1 MKPIKPVNVELN
13 NKKVIVVGLGKTGVA
28 TASFLK
34 NRGARVTVTD
44 LAPEAEL
51 GEYVPKLHAMG
62 IRLELGLHRPETFTG
77 SDLIVLSPGV
87 PHNIGPIVRARENG
101 IGVMGEIELASR
113 FIGEPIIA
121 VTGTNG
127 KTTTTSLLGE
137 MLKESGLRAFVGGNI
152 GRPLI
157 GYLDQKKKAEVIVAE
172 ISSFQLDTIDTFRPR
187 IAVLLNIAN
196 DHLDRY
202 PDFEAYV
209 RSKLRIFENQQAR
222 DIAILNGSD
231 PKIRSTTGQ
240 IASRTWFVTGRRDG
254 EAGSDIADE
263 TIRLH
268 LNGGLVTDDNYGS
281 HSNAVNTPL
290 TINRN
295 LLRIPGKH
303 NAENAAAASLAALA
317 SGGTLQ
323 GVKSALRDFRGLAHR
338 LEHIAKIDGVSYFN
352 DSKATNIDAV
362 ARALACFNESVILI
376 MGGRNKGG
384 NFQDLAKSVG
394 RHVKHVIA
402 LGEAKQD
409 IISALSRVVSVITAT
424 NMEDAVIKATRRSVP
439 GNVVLLS
446 PACSSFD
453 MYKDYAH
460 RGAVFTDAVKKLEK
474 NRHD

>member
-1 MKPIKPVNVELN
+1 MELN
-13 NKKVIVVGLGKTGVA
+13 NKNVLVVGLGRTGIA

-44 LAPEAEL
+44 LAPEQEL
-51 GEYVPKLHAMG
+51 GEFVEKAQEMG
-62 IRLELGLHRPETFTG
+62 IRLELGLHRPETFNG
-77 SDLIVLSPGV
+77 SDLIVVSPGV
-87 PHNIGPIVRARENG
+87 PHDIGPIVGAQKNS

-113 FIGEPIIA
+113 YIGEPIIA

-137 MLKESGLRAFVGGNI
+137 MLTKSGLRAFVGGNI

-157 GYLDQKKKAEVIVAE
+157 GYVDQKNKAEVIVAE
-172 ISSFQLDTIDTFRPR
+172 VSSFQLDTIDTFRPR
-187 IAVLLNIAN
+187 IAILLNIAN

-202 PDFEAYV
+202 PDYEAYV
-209 RSKLRIFENQQAR
+209 RSKFRIFENQQAQ
-222 DIAILNGSD
+222 DMAILNGSD
-231 PKIRSTTGQ
+231 PKIRSAAGQ
-240 IASRTWFVTGRRDG
+240 IASRTLFVTGRRDG
-254 EAGSDIADE
+254 EEGADITDE
-263 TIRLH
+263 KIQLH
-268 LNGGLVTDDNYGS
+268 LDMRPVRDDNSGS
-281 HSNAVNTPL
+281 HSNAVDTQF
-290 TINRN
+290 TINRSE
-295 LLRIPGKH
+295 LRLPGKH

-317 SGGTLQ
+317 SGGNLK
-323 GVKSALRDFRGLAHR
+323 GVTSALNDFRGLAHR
-338 LEHIAKIDGVSYFN
+338 LEPIARIDDVGYFN

-384 NFQDLAKSVG
+384 HFHDLAESVG
-394 RHVKHVIA
+394 RHVKQVIA

-409 IISALSRVVSVITAT
+409 IVSSFSGVVPVITAT
-424 NMEDAVIKATRRSVP
+424 TMADAVNKATRISVP

-460 RGAVFTDAVKKLEK
+460 RGVVFTEAVKKLEK

>member
-1 MKPIKPVNVELN
+1 
-13 NKKVIVVGLGKTGVA
+13 
-28 TASFLK
+28 
-34 NRGARVTVTD
+34 
-44 LAPEAEL
+44 
-51 GEYVPKLHAMG
+51 
-62 IRLELGLHRPETFTG
+62 
-77 SDLIVLSPGV
+77 
-87 PHNIGPIVRARENG
+87 
-101 IGVMGEIELASR
+101 
-113 FIGEPIIA
+113 
-121 VTGTNG
+121 
-127 KTTTTSLLGE
+127 
-137 MLKESGLRAFVGGNI
+137 
-152 GRPLI
+152 
-157 GYLDQKKKAEVIVAE
+157 
-172 ISSFQLDTIDTFRPR
+172 
-187 IAVLLNIAN
+187 
-196 DHLDRY
+196 
-202 PDFEAYV
+202 
-209 RSKLRIFENQQAR
+209 
-222 DIAILNGSD
+222 LNGSD